1 MSVEQ
6 IFANY
11 DRNARYGV
19 TETGNIAEFTED
31 FGAFLRNMSDEQVT
45 LSDPRL
51 VTITRLRLIGAS
63 REFPFWDLS
72 YCFGKLAD
80 GSDVRVELESYRFG
94 RYSYKREL
102 VELAK
107 QAGRYGKGMGLLD
120 NISLLY
126 G

>member
-19 TETGNIAEFTED
+19 VETGNIAEFTDD
-31 FGAFLRNMSDEQVT
+31 FGAFLGT
-45 LSDPRL
+45 LSQQEYRL
-51 VTITRLRLIGAS
+51 SDRELVKITRIRLIGCS
-63 REFPFWDLS
+63 REYPFWDLS
-72 YCFGKLAD
+72 YAYGELAD
-80 GSDVRVELESYRFG
+80 GTPVKVQLDQHRFGAYSYR
-94 RYSYKREL
+94 REL

-107 QAGRYGKGMGLLD
+107 AAGRYGKGMGLLD
-120 NISLLY
+120 NISTLR